1 MESQVPSLPDTPTS
15 NAPVMCAC
23 GMPLHYSDPEKR
35 KLIESL
41 IKMCGEMVTIINSE
55 NGRSWR
61 VPRHFIALHGIK
73 MEEMPQLAIK
83 YAFEEVW
90 LRKN

>member
-1 MESQVPSLPDTPTS
+1 
-15 NAPVMCAC
+15 MCAC

-35 KLIESL
+35 KIVESL
-41 IKMCGEMVTIINSE
+41 IKMCGVMVTITNSQ

-73 MEEMPQLAIK
+73 MEEMPHIAIK
-83 YAFEEVW
+83 YAFEEIG
-90 LRKN
+90 RKSIKSQQPETPI